1 MRKPELLAPAGD
13 WEKLKYALAYGA
25 DAVYMGGQEFGLRAY
40 AGNFSLE
47 EMKKAVS
54 WTHGSGKKLYIT
66 VNIFAHEPDFE
77 ELPAYLKQLEELGVD
92 GAIVS
97 DPGIIA
103 IAQETAPRLPL
114 HLSTQANSTNSYS
127 VRFWLKQGIERVV
140 LARELTL
147 EELREMRSKVK
158 GELEIFIHGA
168 MCMSYSG
175 RCLLSNYLTG
185 RDANRGECTQPCR
198 WGYSLVEEK
207 RPDQRF
213 PIEEDQRGTYV
224 FNSHDLCL
232 LPHLPLLKEIN
243 LDSFKI
249 EGRMKSVQYVASTVK
264 VYREAID
271 TLWDQG
277 EEAFQKKLPQWLE
290 EMDKV
295 SHRDYSPGFLF
306 GKPGAKSHNLES
318 SHYVRDY
325 DFVGVSLL
333 GDENEQ
339 GEVKLD
345 KTEFDAVDS
354 IDNYTAWIEQRNNFK
369 RGEVLEVLTPQG
381 VSWSFEVK
389 EMWDTKGEPVEVARH
404 AQQKIR
410 MVVPE
415 KLLPYSILRR
425 AKNEKR

>member
-25 DAVYMGGQEFGLRAY
+25 DAVYMGGQAFGLRAY
-40 AGNFSLE
+40 AGNFNSE
-47 EMKKAVS
+47 EMEKAVR
-54 WTHGSGKKLYIT
+54 WTHGLGKKIFIT

-77 ELPAYLKQLEELGVD
+77 ELPAYLKQLERLGVD

-97 DPGIIA
+97 DPGVIA
-103 IAQETAPRLPL
+103 LAQEVAPRLPL

-147 EELREMRSKVK
+147 EELRVMRSKVES
-158 GELEIFIHGA
+158 GLEIFIHGA

-198 WGYSLVEEK
+198 WGYALVEEK
-207 RPDQRF
+207 RPEQDF
-213 PIEEDQRGTYV
+213 PIEEDERGTYV

-232 LPHLPLLKEIN
+232 LPHLPLLKPIN

-264 VYREAID
+264 VYRQAID

-277 EEAFQKKLPQWLE
+277 EDAFQEKLPQWLE
-290 EMDKV
+290 ELDKV
-295 SHRDYSPGFLF
+295 SHRDYSAGFLF

-325 DFVGVSLL
+325 DFVGVSLQ
-333 GDENEQ
+333 DEENEHA
-339 GEVKLD
+339 EVKHD
-345 KTEFDAVDS
+345 KTEGDVADA
-354 IDNYTAWIEQRNNFK
+354 INNYTAWIEQRNHFK
-369 RGEVLEVLTPQG
+369 RGEVLEVLTPRG

-389 EMWDTKGEPVEVARH
+389 EMWDTEGEPVEIARH
-404 AQQKIR
+404 AQQKVR
-410 MVVPE
+410 MAVPE
-415 KLLPYSILRR
+415 EIHPYSILRR
-425 AKNEKR
+425 AKIEKR

>member
-25 DAVYMGGQEFGLRAY
+25 DAVYMGGQAFGLRAY

-47 EMKKAVS
+47 EMEKAVR
-54 WTHGSGKKLYIT
+54 WTHGLEKKIYVT
-66 VNIFAHEPDFE
+66 VNIFAHESDFE
-77 ELPAYLKQLEELGVD
+77 ELPAYLKQLEGMGVD

-103 IAQETAPRLPL
+103 LAKEVVPRLPL

-127 VRFWLKQGIERVV
+127 VGFWQKQGIERVV

-147 EELREMRSKVK
+147 EELRDVRSKVE
-158 GELEIFIHGA
+158 GGLEIFIHGA

-207 RPDQRF
+207 RPDQIF
-213 PIEEDQRGTYV
+213 PIEEDERGTYV

-232 LPHLPLLKEIN
+232 LPHLPLLKAID

-277 EEAFQKKLPQWLE
+277 EEAFQEKLPQWLE

-295 SHRDYSPGFLF
+295 SHRDYSAGFLF
-306 GKPGAKSHNLES
+306 GKPGASSHNLES

-325 DFVGVSLL
+325 DFVGVRLS
-333 GDENEQ
+333 DQ
-339 GEVKLD
+339 
-345 KTEFDAVDS
+345 DS
-354 IDNYTAWIEQRNNFK
+354 GNYVVHSMEKNTVWIEQRNHFK

-381 VSWSFEVK
+381 VSWSFKVK
-389 EMWDTKGEPVEVARH
+389 EMWDTNGEPVEVARH

-410 MVVPE
+410 MAVPQ
-415 KLLPYSILRR
+415 KILPYSILRR
-425 AKNEKR
+425 AKSEKSQ

>member
-13 WEKLKYALAYGA
+13 LEKLKFALAYGA
-25 DAVYMGGQEFGLRAY
+25 DAVYMGGQAFGLRAY

-47 EMKKAVS
+47 EMGKAVR
-54 WTHGSGKKLYIT
+54 WTHGLGKKIYVT

-77 ELPAYLKQLEELGVD
+77 ELPSYLKQLESLGVD

-103 IAQETAPRLPL
+103 LAHEVSPRLPL

-127 VRFWLKQGIERVV
+127 VAFWLKQGIERVV

-147 EELREMRSKVK
+147 DELREVRSKVE
-158 GELEIFIHGA
+158 GGLEIFIHGA

-198 WGYSLVEEK
+198 WGYALVEET
-207 RPDQRF
+207 RPGEVF
-213 PIEEDQRGTYV
+213 PIEEDERGTYV
-224 FNSHDLCL
+224 FNSHDLCQ
-232 LPHLPLLKEIN
+232 LPHLPLLKPIN
-243 LDSFKI
+243 IDSFKI
-249 EGRMKSVQYVASTVK
+249 EGRMKSAQYVASSVK

-271 TLWDQG
+271 TLWDEG
-277 EEAFQKKLPQWLE
+277 EEAFQEKLPKWLE

-325 DFVGVSLL
+325 DFVGVRLS
-333 GDENEQ
+333 DEEI
-339 GEVKLD
+339 
-345 KTEFDAVDS
+345 KTLPVPSDETTTWV
-354 IDNYTAWIEQRNNFK
+354 EQRNHF
-369 RGEVLEVLTPQG
+369 RFGEVLEVLTPTG
-381 VSWSFEVK
+381 ESWSFEVK
-389 EMWDTKGEPVEVARH
+389 EMWDIKGAQLDVARH
-404 AQQKIR
+404 AKQKIR
-410 MVVPE
+410 MSVPRE
-415 KLLPYSILRR
+415 ILPYSILRR
-425 AKNEKR
+425 AKSEKIGAGNDRKGTIQ